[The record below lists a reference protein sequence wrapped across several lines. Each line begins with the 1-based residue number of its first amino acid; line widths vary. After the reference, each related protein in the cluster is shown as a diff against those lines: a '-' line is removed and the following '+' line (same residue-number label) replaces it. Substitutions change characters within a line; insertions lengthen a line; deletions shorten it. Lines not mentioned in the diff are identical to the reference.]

1 MTTQGLTD
9 TSSSDNVWF
18 IDSGASKHMTSHENY
33 FQELRKPDQP
43 GYVEIGDDTTDP
55 IRHIGN
61 VSFGNDGKQT
71 YLKNFL
77 HVPTITK
84 NLVSLGHNDST
95 MEGAS

>member
-1 MTTQGLTD
+1 MSALGPINTF
-9 TSSSDNVWF
+9 SSDNVWF
-18 IDSGASKHMTSHENY
+18 VDSRVSNHMTSHKDW
-33 FQELRKPDQP
+33 FRQQRKPDQP